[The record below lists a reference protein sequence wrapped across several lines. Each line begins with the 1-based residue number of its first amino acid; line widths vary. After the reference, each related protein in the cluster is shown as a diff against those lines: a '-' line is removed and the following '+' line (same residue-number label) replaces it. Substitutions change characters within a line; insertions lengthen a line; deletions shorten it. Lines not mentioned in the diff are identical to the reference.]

1 MSYLENIQDQ
11 LEFIRNQIA
20 KNPTPEKWKILD
32 RQEDS
37 LMEQLATEMIEE
49 NLL

>member
-1 MSYLENIQDQ
+1 VRNNYL
-11 LEFIRNQIA
+11 LLRNQIA

-32 RQEDS
+32 RQENS

>member
-32 RQEDS
+32 SQQDS
-37 LMEQLATEMIEE
+37 LMSELANVMVEG